1 MTTMAHFLVI
11 LSASAPVPRPP
22 ASAGS
27 ASPPLDVCIGV
38 VALALIYFHA
48 EHLAEAFQQFLY
60 ARFILVYKLHG
71 IQSVNQLHQL
81 SNRILNVLLLISFFN
96 LAPLQWGGD
105 NYFPL
110 QRNN

>member
-38 VALALIYFHA
+38 VALVLIYFHT

-96 LAPLQWGGD
+96 LAPLQWV
-105 NYFPL
+105 
-110 QRNN
+110 